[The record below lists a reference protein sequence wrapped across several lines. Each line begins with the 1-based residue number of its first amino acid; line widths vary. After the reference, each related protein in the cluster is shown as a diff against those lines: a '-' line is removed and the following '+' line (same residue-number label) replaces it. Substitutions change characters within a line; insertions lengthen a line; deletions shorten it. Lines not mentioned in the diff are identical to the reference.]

1 MGPSLCHEGSFVAA
15 RVALSM
21 WDLGFLTWDQTH
33 LPCIAGKILN
43 YWATTEVTSGVF
55 IVGVV
60 GQILVA
66 IYQNKGGF
74 FGKE

>member
-1 MGPSLCHEGSFVAA
+1 MGPSLCHEGSSVAA
-15 RVALSM
+15 CVALSM
-21 WDLGFLTWDQTH
+21 WDLGFLTRDQTH
-33 LPCIAGKILN
+33 FPCIAGKILN

-66 IYQNKGGF
+66 IYQNKGWIF
-74 FGKE
+74 W